1 MAVVGENKGKIRV
14 AVLGASG
21 YTGAELLRLL
31 KAHPAAD
38 IRALTAD
45 RHAGKPITSVF
56 PHLFGWQLPTMV
68 RIEDVSWQEIDVVF
82 CALPHGTTQEVI
94 SALPRHL
101 KVIDLSAD
109 FRIQDSDT
117 YNKWY
122 GHPHRALDLQK
133 EAVYGLTEINREKIR
148 KTWLVANPGCYTT
161 SAELP
166 LIPLLKAGA
175 INPDEIIIDAKSGTS
190 GAGRSVKEESLFCEV
205 SEGIHAYGLA
215 GHRHAAEIEQEL
227 AIAAGRSLTVTFIP
241 HLMPMNRG
249 ILSTIYVRLSK
260 GHSVEA
266 AHEILTKAYA
276 EEPFV
281 RVLPQGSSPATR
293 HVRGSNMTLISIT
306 ADRRPGCAIITC
318 ALDNLVKGASGQAI
332 QNMNLV
338 MGFAETTGLE
348 QLPMFP

>member
-1 MAVVGENKGKIRV
+1 MVIKVGIVG
-14 AVLGASG
+14 GTG
-21 YTGAELLRLL
+21 YTGVELLRLL
-31 KAHPAAD
+31 AQHPEVELKAVTS
-38 IRALTAD
+38 RTE
-45 RHAGKPITSVF
+45 AGMPVSQMYPNLRGRVD
-56 PHLFGWQLPTMV
+56 LPFS
-68 RIEDVSWQEIDVVF
+68 EPSLENLGSCDVVF
-82 CALPHGTTQEVI
+82 FATPNGVAMKQVPELLAQGVKI
-94 SALPRHL
+94 
-101 KVIDLSAD
+101 IDLAAD
-109 FRIQDSDT
+109 FRLKDPAQWQQ
-117 YNKWY
+117 WY
-122 GHPHRALDLQK
+122 GMPHTSEDLLA
-133 EAVYGLTEINREKIR
+133 EAVYGLPEVNREAI
-148 KTWLVANPGCYTT
+148 KTARLVANPGCYTT

-166 LIPLLKAGA
+166 LIPLLRAGV

-227 AIAAGRSLTVTFIP
+227 ALAAGRSLTVTFIP

-266 AHEILTKAYA
+266 AHGILTKAYA

-281 RVLPQGSSPATR
+281 RVLSQGSSPATR